1 MLTIHTNIAG
11 GKLEPEASAAIREA
25 VTKNEGKRVVVSLFD
40 IASLPGLYNVVTID
54 KVIETVNHL
63 DSLAST
69 NIDPTN
75 GNAITE
81 LLNELSAWLPEA
93 GRIQA
98 SAKFYLLNAQRASA
112 EKIPDSVKGL
122 SATALNKWLEG
133 STAEYS
139 ALYERCERLTKAITH
154 RCDHLRTFLSYQKEE
169 MKLSQGAT
177 AP

>member
-1 MLTIHTNIAG
+1 MLTIHTNITN
-11 GKLEPEASAAIREA
+11 GKLEPDATGEIRSAITE
-25 VTKNEGKRVVVSLFD
+25 NEGKRVVISMYDV
-40 IASLPGLYNVVTID
+40 ASLPGLYNVVTLD

-81 LLNELSAWLPEA
+81 LLNELSAWLPES

-98 SAKFYLLNAQRASA
+98 SAKFYLLNAQRVAA
-112 EKIPDSVKGL
+112 ESIPEGVKLL

-133 STAEYS
+133 NTAEYA

>member
-1 MLTIHTNIAG
+1 MLTVHTNISN
-11 GKLEPEASAAIREA
+11 GKFEPDASKAIREA
-25 VTKNEGKRVVVSLFD
+25 VTEHEGKRVVVSLYD
-40 IASLPGLYNVVTID
+40 VASLPGLYNVVTLD

-69 NIDPTN
+69 NIDPVN

-112 EKIPDSVKGL
+112 EIVPDGIKTL
-122 SATALNKWLEG
+122 SATAQNKWLEG
-133 STAEYS
+133 STAEYA

>member
-1 MLTIHTNIAG
+1 MLTIHTDIKG
-11 GKLEPEASAAIREA
+11 GKFEPDASAAIREA
-25 VTKNEGKRVVVSLFD
+25 VTEHEGKRVVVSMYD
-40 IASLPGLYNVVTID
+40 VASLPGLYNVVTLD

-112 EKIPDSVKGL
+112 ETVPDGIKTL
-122 SATALNKWLEG
+122 SATAQNKWLEG
-133 STAEYS
+133 STAEYA

>member
-1 MLTIHTNIAG
+1 MLTIHTNIKN
-11 GKLEPEASAAIREA
+11 GKLEPDATTEMRNAITE
-25 VTKNEGKRVVVSLFD
+25 NEGKRVVISVYD
-40 IASLPGLYNVVTID
+40 IATLPGLYNVVTID
-54 KVIETVNHL
+54 KVIETVNYL
-63 DSLAST
+63 DSLTGT

-98 SAKFYLLNAQRASA
+98 SAKFYLLNAQRVAA
-112 EKIPDSVKGL
+112 ESVPDAITRL
-122 SATALNKWLEG
+122 SATAQNKWLEG
-133 STAEYS
+133 GTAEYA

>member
-1 MLTIHTNIAG
+1 MLTIHTNIKN
-11 GKLEPEASAAIREA
+11 GKLEPDATTEIRNAITE
-25 VTKNEGKRVVVSLFD
+25 NEGKRVVISVYD
-40 IASLPGLYNVVTID
+40 IATLPGLYNVVTID
-54 KVIETVNHL
+54 KVIETVNYL

-98 SAKFYLLNAQRASA
+98 SAKFYLLNAQRVAA
-112 EKIPDSVKGL
+112 ESIPEAITRL
-122 SATALNKWLEG
+122 SATALNKWVEG
-133 STAEYS
+133 NTAEYA